1 MSNEN
6 KIRVLYVQPGK
17 YPEERFIEHTLA
29 AMQALVGGD
38 IEAVYPWE
46 DNACVVCDDEG
57 KLKHKPLNRPLE
69 DYDVLSGDFFVCGLG
84 KGNFTSLTDEQMKRY
99 ERLYHDPVVFVPSRM
114 GIIPMKATPE
124 QYARVMKDGYA
135 NAAGNCP
142 TKAQAAGSDP
152 RCRPQIFPERN
163 GK

>member
-17 YPEERFIEHTLA
+17 YPEERVIEHTLA

-84 KGNFTSLTDEQMKRY
+84 EDDFTSLTDEQMKRY
-99 ERLYHDPVVFVPSRM
+99 EQLYSAMALSISETRDNTTSSLIRCWVLQSVPQ
-114 GIIPMKATPE
+114 GTLVYCE
-124 QYARVMKDGYA
+124 QVY
-135 NAAGNCP
+135 
-142 TKAQAAGSDP
+142 
-152 RCRPQIFPERN
+152 
-163 GK
+163 

>member
-6 KIRVLYVQPGK
+6 KIRILYVQPGK
-17 YPEERFIEHTLA
+17 YPEERVIEHTLA

-69 DYDVLSGDFFVCGLG
+69 DYDVLSGISLFAALG
-84 KGNFTSLTDEQMKRY
+84 KMIL
-99 ERLYHDPVVFVPSRM
+99 P
-114 GIIPMKATPE
+114 A
-124 QYARVMKDGYA
+124 
-135 NAAGNCP
+135 
-142 TKAQAAGSDP
+142 
-152 RCRPQIFPERN
+152 
-163 GK
+163 

>member
-6 KIRVLYVQPGK
+6 NIRVLYVQPGK
-17 YPEERFIEHTLA
+17 YPEERVIEHTLA

-84 KGNFTSLTDEQMKRY
+84 EDDFTSLTNEQMKRY
-99 ERLYHDPVVFVPSRM
+99 EQLYHDPVVFVPSRM

-124 QYARVMKDGYA
+124 QYARVMKDTEMRK
-135 NAAGNCP
+135 NASKEHRGHN
-142 TKAQAAGSDP
+142 
-152 RCRPQIFPERN
+152 ER
-163 GK
+163 

>member
-6 KIRVLYVQPGK
+6 KIRVLYVQLGK
-17 YPEERFIEHTLA
+17 YLEERVIEHTLA

-69 DYDVLSGDFFVCGLG
+69 DYDVLSRDFFVCGLG
-84 KGNFTSLTDEQMKRY
+84 EDDFTSLTDEQMKRY
-99 ERLYHDPVVFVPSRM
+99 EQLYHDPVVFVPSFM
-114 GIIPMKATPE
+114 GIIPMKTTQE
-124 QYARVMKDGYA
+124 QYDHVMRDTEMRKNA
-135 NAAGNCP
+135 NKEHRNHN
-142 TKAQAAGSDP
+142 
-152 RCRPQIFPERN
+152 ER
-163 GK
+163 

>member
-1 MSNEN
+1 MVNEN
-6 KIRVLYVQPGK
+6 KIRILYVQPGK
-17 YPEERFIEHTLA
+17 YPEERLIEHTLA

-84 KGNFTSLTDEQMKRY
+84 EDDFTSLTDEQMKRY

-124 QYARVMKDGYA
+124 QYTRVMKDTEMRK
-135 NAAGNCP
+135 NAS
-142 TKAQAAGSDP
+142 K
-152 RCRPQIFPERN
+152 ERRSHN
-163 GK
+163 ER